1 MPSERFKRL
10 PEEKQK
16 KIRDACMAEYTRTTI
31 EKASL
36 NRMIEDAGISRG
48 SFYTYFD
55 SKWDVLGYLCES
67 FINEFYECGVRCLEE
82 AQGDI
87 WEMLGQFLNGSL
99 ALCRDERRADFIR
112 NIMECS
118 SREALTFDIFSSDPD
133 SPRAVRGRKL
143 ERAAY
148 ESCVGKS
155 LRKLGWEEYMSFF
168 RMAMM
173 AIAMEIKSFHDGA
186 MTMPAYAAKTPGIGS
201 DALIGDDATGPVLT
215 GGNTEVEEETSP
227 YTKEQL
233 EDGTLEYGEIAWR
246 IEGYNS
252 TYLNLRSQLYSQTT
266 SQSAGTALAAEA
278 SALMEDAMDLKSD
291 DMDAETRELF
301 EGYKAAAR
309 ELRKQGAKLT
319 NKELSGT
326 YARTLRQTKNK
337 LVKAV
342 QQANSSAQQAENGA
356 LQLKQNILMLLGFDA
371 DAPVTFADVPVPDA
385 TRLATMD
392 LAADAQAAV
401 SENYDLMSVR
411 AAKAEGSSN
420 RTVKKRNVAYTEDS
434 VTITVQNLYAAVVS
448 KKQAYDSATAGYQAA
463 AQSYEAA
470 KRQNALGMLSRA
482 NYLGLECSWLSS
494 VASYKSAELEYTK
507 AVENY
512 EWAVKGLIVTN

>member
-1 MPSERFKRL
+1 MKMSKM
-10 PEEKQK
+10 K
-16 KIRDACMAEYTRTTI
+16 K
-31 EKASL
+31 
-36 NRMIEDAGISRG
+36 NRKKLFAILLQA
-48 SFYTYFD
+48 
-55 SKWDVLGYLCES
+55 
-67 FINEFYECGVRCLEE
+67 
-82 AQGDI
+82 
-87 WEMLGQFLNGSL
+87 
-99 ALCRDERRADFIR
+99 ALV
-112 NIMECS
+112 S
-118 SREALTFDIFSSDPD
+118 T
-133 SPRAVRGRKL
+133 
-143 ERAAY
+143 
-148 ESCVGKS
+148 
-155 LRKLGWEEYMSFF
+155 
-168 RMAMM
+168 
-173 AIAMEIKSFHDGA
+173 A

-342 QQANSSAQQAENGA
+342 QNLLIQYEELLPQVETAKKNVEMCQQANSSAQQAENGA

-512 EWAVKGLIVTN
+512 EWAVAVYLRCEQVTIHG

>member
-1 MPSERFKRL
+1 MKMSKM
-10 PEEKQK
+10 K
-16 KIRDACMAEYTRTTI
+16 K
-31 EKASL
+31 
-36 NRMIEDAGISRG
+36 NRKKLFAILLQA
-48 SFYTYFD
+48 
-55 SKWDVLGYLCES
+55 
-67 FINEFYECGVRCLEE
+67 
-82 AQGDI
+82 
-87 WEMLGQFLNGSL
+87 
-99 ALCRDERRADFIR
+99 ALV
-112 NIMECS
+112 S
-118 SREALTFDIFSSDPD
+118 T
-133 SPRAVRGRKL
+133 
-143 ERAAY
+143 
-148 ESCVGKS
+148 
-155 LRKLGWEEYMSFF
+155 
-168 RMAMM
+168 
-173 AIAMEIKSFHDGA
+173 A

-342 QQANSSAQQAENGA
+342 QNLLIQYEELLPQVETAKKNVEMCQVNADAAQKMQALGRASAQEVLTAQKALQQANSSAQQAENGA
-356 LQLKQNILMLLGFDA
+356 LQLKQNILMLLGFGA

-385 TRLATMD
+385 SRIAAMD
-392 LAADAQAAV
+392 LGTDTQAAV
-401 SENYDLMSVR
+401 SANYDLMSVR
-411 AAKAEGSSN
+411 ANKATGSSN

-434 VTITVQNLYAAVVS
+434 VAITIQNLYAAVVS
-448 KKQAYDSATAGYQAA
+448 KKQAYDSAAAGYQAA

-494 VASYKSAELEYTK
+494 VASYKTAELEYTK

-512 EWAVKGLIVTN
+512 EWAVRGLIVSK

>member
-1 MPSERFKRL
+1 MSKM
-10 PEEKQK
+10 K
-16 KIRDACMAEYTRTTI
+16 K
-31 EKASL
+31 
-36 NRMIEDAGISRG
+36 NRKKLFAILLQA
-48 SFYTYFD
+48 
-55 SKWDVLGYLCES
+55 
-67 FINEFYECGVRCLEE
+67 
-82 AQGDI
+82 
-87 WEMLGQFLNGSL
+87 
-99 ALCRDERRADFIR
+99 ALV
-112 NIMECS
+112 S
-118 SREALTFDIFSSDPD
+118 T
-133 SPRAVRGRKL
+133 
-143 ERAAY
+143 
-148 ESCVGKS
+148 
-155 LRKLGWEEYMSFF
+155 
-168 RMAMM
+168 
-173 AIAMEIKSFHDGA
+173 A

-201 DALIGDDATGPVLT
+201 DALIGDDAIGPVLT

-342 QQANSSAQQAENGA
+342 QNLLIQYEELLPQVETAKKNVEMCQVNADATQKMQALGRASAQEVLTAQKALQQANSSAQQAENGA

-385 TRLATMD
+385 TRLA
-392 LAADAQAAV
+392 AV
-401 SENYDLMSVR
+401 SANYDLMSVR

>member
-16 KIRDACMAEYTRTTI
+16 KNRDACMAEYTRTTI

-87 WEMLGQFLNGSL
+87 WEMLEQFLNGSL

-173 AIAMEIKSFHDGA
+173 AIAMEIKSFHDGVPENRIRERFA
-186 MTMPAYAAKTPGIGS
+186 LTLGILKRG
-201 DALIGDDATGPVLT
+201 AG
-215 GGNTEVEEETSP
+215 
-227 YTKEQL
+227 
-233 EDGTLEYGEIAWR
+233 
-246 IEGYNS
+246 IESGAGA
-252 TYLNLRSQLYSQTT
+252 
-266 SQSAGTALAAEA
+266 QSAE
-278 SALMEDAMDLKSD
+278 
-291 DMDAETRELF
+291 
-301 EGYKAAAR
+301 
-309 ELRKQGAKLT
+309 RK
-319 NKELSGT
+319 
-326 YARTLRQTKNK
+326 
-337 LVKAV
+337 
-342 QQANSSAQQAENGA
+342 
-356 LQLKQNILMLLGFDA
+356 
-371 DAPVTFADVPVPDA
+371 
-385 TRLATMD
+385 
-392 LAADAQAAV
+392 
-401 SENYDLMSVR
+401 
-411 AAKAEGSSN
+411 
-420 RTVKKRNVAYTEDS
+420 
-434 VTITVQNLYAAVVS
+434 
-448 KKQAYDSATAGYQAA
+448 
-463 AQSYEAA
+463 
-470 KRQNALGMLSRA
+470 
-482 NYLGLECSWLSS
+482 
-494 VASYKSAELEYTK
+494 
-507 AVENY
+507 
-512 EWAVKGLIVTN
+512 